1 MRKIDTSL
9 IASAVEELSIE
20 TNYNMR
26 EDILSALKISFKV
39 EESLTGR
46 SILSQLIENAAIA
59 REKRL
64 AICQDTGMV
73 NVLIELG
80 QGVTL
85 TGGPLDEAVNQGIRR
100 GYNRGFLRKSIVSD
114 PLYER
119 KNTGDNTPA
128 LMSVEVTGGDK
139 VKVHVMS
146 KGAGSENV
154 GVLKM
159 LLPGSGEAEVERAVI
174 EAVKKAGP
182 NPCPPLVIGLGIGGS
197 FDHAPYLA
205 KKALLRS
212 IDIRNGDPRLADF
225 EKRLLERVNEL
236 GIGPGGLG
244 GRVTALG
251 VNIESYPCHMASLPL
266 AINFGCAALRSGVRS
281 I

>member
-20 TNYNMR
+20 TNFNMR
-26 EDILSALKISFKV
+26 EDILLALKASLKV

-80 QGVTL
+80 QGVAL
-85 TGGPLDEAVNQGIRR
+85 TGGPLNEAVNQGIRR
-100 GYNRGFLRKSIVSD
+100 GYNRAFLRKSIVSD

-119 KNTGDNTPA
+119 NNTGDNTPA
-128 LMSVEVTGGDK
+128 MMSVEMTGGDK
-139 VKVHVMS
+139 IKVSVMP
-146 KGAGSENV
+146 KGAGSDNV

-159 LLPGSGEAEVERAVI
+159 LLPGSGEAEVERVVI

-182 NPCPPLVIGLGIGGS
+182 NPCPPLLIGLGIGGS

-205 KKALLRS
+205 KKALFRS
-212 IDIRNGDPRLADF
+212 IDVRNGDPRLADF
-225 EKRLLERVNEL
+225 EKRLLKRINEL

-266 AINFGCAALRSGVRS
+266 AINFGCTALRSGVRS